1 MSDRTALSAVDP
13 SRRERNFYLA
23 FLVIAVVAVAGGF
36 LPRLQTIFSGQREW
50 PPFPVHMHAVL
61 FYGWV
66 GFLGLQILLVRGRN
80 LRRHRQLGYL
90 GLALAAAMV
99 VVGCWM
105 AVTMAGWH
113 YARGDDGALKF
124 LPVPLTDML
133 VFATLVTAAALL
145 RRDAPAH
152 KRLILLATTQLLGAG
167 FGRMA
172 LYSTPDTPWWPQA
185 QQLLDLYGPLWIIMA
200 AAVVFDLLTRGRP
213 HRVIVFAIPFM
224 LAVQV
229 LAASVLVSPHWTPFA
244 KGVLGLG

>member
-1 MSDRTALSAVDP
+1 MSERAAPSAADP

-23 FLVIAVVAVAGGF
+23 FLAVAVVAVAGGF
-36 LPRLQTIFSGQREW
+36 LPKLQTIFSGERAW
-50 PPFPVHMHAVL
+50 PPFAVHLHAVL

-66 GFLGLQILLVRGRN
+66 GFLGLQVLLVRSRN
-80 LRRHRQLGYL
+80 LRRHRQMGYL
-90 GLALAAAMV
+90 GLGLAAAMV
-99 VVGCWM
+99 VVGSWM

-113 YARGDDGALKF
+113 HARGDDGALTF

-133 VFATLVTAAALL
+133 IFAVVITAAGLL
-145 RRDAPAH
+145 RRDSAAH

-172 LYSTPDTPWWPQA
+172 LYRDPDTPWWPQA
-185 QQLLDLYGPLWIIMA
+185 QHLLDLYGLLWVIMA
-200 AAVVFDLLTRGRP
+200 AAVAFDLMTRGRP
-213 HRVIVFAIPFM
+213 HRVFAFAIPFM

-229 LAASVLVSPHWTPFA
+229 LAASIMISPQWLPFA